1 MSGAEPVRQT
11 RFIGEV
17 ARLTGLSIHTIRFYE
32 EERLLPVAARTE
44 SGYRT
49 YSTQEVEQL
58 KFIKKAQELGFSLKD
73 IRELLVLKDQSTDPC
88 SHVKALVEEKLQTV
102 GAKRRELAA
111 IEKELKRVLVQCQ
124 RQLKRQRPGPER
136 HCPVLIKL
144 ARKV

>member
-1 MSGAEPVRQT
+1 MSGTEPVRQT

-17 ARLTGLSIHTIRFYE
+17 ARQTGLSIHTIRFYE
-32 EERLLPVAARTE
+32 AERLLPVAARTE
-44 SGYRT
+44 SGYRI
-49 YSTQEVEQL
+49 YSTREVEQL

-73 IRELLVLKDQSTDPC
+73 IRELLVLKDRSTDAC
-88 SHVKALVEEKLQTV
+88 AHVKALVEEKLQTV
-102 GAKRRELAA
+102 GAKRRELAT

-124 RQLKRQRPGPER
+124 RQLKRQRTGPER